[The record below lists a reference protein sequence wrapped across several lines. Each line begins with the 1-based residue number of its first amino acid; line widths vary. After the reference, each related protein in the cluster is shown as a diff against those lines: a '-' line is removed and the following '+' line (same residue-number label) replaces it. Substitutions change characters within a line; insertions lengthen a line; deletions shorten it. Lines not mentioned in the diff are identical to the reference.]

1 MTTLPAVWPA
11 SCMERWVANRLS
23 VNLMSLWL
31 CLAAV
36 ACAWEPGQPWG
47 IADARVRLRSSV
59 AADRLTSDGRLRTAS
74 EYLWKIDML
83 QVELAGT
90 QLLLAG
96 DAGALSFD
104 PAKPPAGYSNCHGG
118 HCHTGD
124 GRLVDYADIQ
134 AEMLGLAAGAEVVD
148 LALLATPSLTPA
160 YGPALHTA
168 TADLPMG
175 ELSTFKLAWRGV
187 TLHARVW
194 DGSPSAK
201 RLPPGGVEVQI
212 RLGPS
217 SVAAQVSG
225 SVGPHQPLHVR
236 IAADLDV
243 PVVWLDGL
251 DVAKLAGSAAVLD
264 LPAAHPAAVALQQ
277 AWQHHAS
284 LSAHVSRGE

>member
-11 SCMERWVANRLS
+11 SCMERSVENRLA
-23 VNLMSLWL
+23 VLVMSLWL
-31 CLAAV
+31 CVAA
-36 ACAWEPGQPWG
+36 AGCAWDAGQPWG
-47 IADARVRLRSSV
+47 IADAKVRLRSSV
-59 AADRLTSDGRLRTAS
+59 PADRLTSDGRMRTAS
-74 EYLWKIDML
+74 EYLWKIESL
-83 QVELAGT
+83 QVELGGT

-134 AEMLGLAAGAEVVD
+134 AELLGSAAGAEVVD
-148 LALLATPSLTPA
+148 LALLATPTLAPA
-160 YGPALHTA
+160 YGPALQAA

-187 TLHARVW
+187 TLHAHVW

-201 RLPPGGVEVQI
+201 RLPPGGVDVQI
-212 RLGPS
+212 RLGPAS
-217 SVAAQVSG
+217 AAAQVSG
-225 SVGPHQPLHVR
+225 SVGPHQPLHVQ
-236 IAADLDV
+236 IAADLDI
-243 PVVWLDGL
+243 PVLWLDGL
-251 DVAKLAGSAAVLD
+251 DVAKLAGTAAVLD
-264 LPAAHPAAVALQQ
+264 LPADHPAAVALQQ

-284 LSAHVSRGE
+284 LSAQVSRAE